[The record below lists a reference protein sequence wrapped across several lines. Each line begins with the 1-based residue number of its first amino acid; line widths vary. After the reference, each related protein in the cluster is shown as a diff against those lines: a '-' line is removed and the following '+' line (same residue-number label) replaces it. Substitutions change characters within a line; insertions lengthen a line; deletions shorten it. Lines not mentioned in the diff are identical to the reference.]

1 MKPTIIAKKRSTS
14 SSRLKNQQQ
23 PNLGALRDGLGISG
37 EGKERLEPPLVL
49 DESAGHAMVV
59 VSHLHSGGGVQGM
72 LRPKGSGVLIA

>member
-23 PNLGALRDGLGISG
+23 PNLGALRDGLAVDLSG

-49 DESAGHAMVV
+49 DESDGHAMVV
-59 VSHLHSGGGVQGM
+59 VSHLHSGGGV
-72 LRPKGSGVLIA
+72 